1 MVKTLFSSVHS
12 FLFFSVLSRG
22 RGLWAGVRQT
32 KYKSIDRVALCCERL
47 VMKRVYRLVVTVKKV
62 RGRCPVFKVGDK
74 IVIDSP
80 KIVPEKTDAL
90 CVHALGSMLSTI
102 VALSHGI
109 NFREL
114 GLAVEEGDVGHVQCL
129 DPGPPYTLGGT
140 VLFEIRREAMT

>member
-1 MVKTLFSSVHS
+1 M
-12 FLFFSVLSRG
+12 
-22 RGLWAGVRQT
+22 
-32 KYKSIDRVALCCERL
+32 E
-47 VMKRVYRLVVTVKKV
+47 RVYRLVVTVKEV

-74 IVIDSP
+74 ILIESP

-90 CVHALGSMLSTI
+90 CVHALGSMLSMI

-109 NFREL
+109 SFKEL
-114 GLAVEEGDVGHVQCL
+114 GLAVEEGDVGYVQCL